1 MAGIQDI
8 ARGAGVK
15 TDVVSDV
22 FEQIFQMIKKGER
35 VRVIGFGTFERK
47 TFPGRKLQTP
57 AINEGEP
64 FRFGDSYRLA
74 FKQSQQAK
82 RRLNKTKRKKAEA
95 KSKDKKSKK
104 SKGKKKGKKK

>member
-15 TDVVSDV
+15 NDVVIDV
-22 FEQIFQMIKKGER
+22 FEQVLQMVKGGQR

-57 AINEGEP
+57 AINDGKP
-64 FRFGDSYRLA
+64 FRFPDSFRLA

-82 RRLNKTKRKKAEA
+82 RRLNKKRKKKKPEA
-95 KSKDKKSKK
+95 AAKKKVSKK
-104 SKGKKKGKKK
+104 KVKKKGKKK